1 MATRNS
7 KATNRTIAVSRNQLD
22 ALHDGICD
30 AVSLVHVALERIKED
45 ATICCDSEGLV
56 LQTLLA
62 ESKRRLEEFPEL
74 LDNLLAP
81 AAKRVKEAA

>member
-1 MATRNS
+1 MITRNS
-7 KATNRTIAVSRNQLD
+7 KSVRHSSLLVPRHQLN

-30 AVSLVHVALERIKED
+30 AVSLVHVALERINESATGTD
-45 ATICCDSEGLV
+45 ALV

-62 ESKRRLEEFPEL
+62 ESKKRIEEFIEP

-81 AAKRVKEAA
+81 VAKRVKEAA